1 LRINNMEC
9 GYMNYYFTGALV
21 IAFVILTVIV
31 APL

>member
-1 LRINNMEC
+1 MEC
-9 GYMNYYFTGALV
+9 ANMNYYFTGALI